1 MPKSIKLSSVTTNSS
16 IAMRVRRALSS
27 DCPALASIATLAFA
41 ADLSYEH
48 FFPRRSQYPEDF
60 YNYLLNDY
68 KRMIVTPGE
77 RIMLVE
83 LDKSDIFES
92 PETKGY
98 EGRGQVVA
106 FATFIRSGAT
116 AEQLAKWN
124 ADSAAKSMFQTPNA
138 PLRRD

>member
-1 MPKSIKLSSVTTNSS
+1 
-16 IAMRVRRALSS
+16 MRVRRALSS

-41 ADLSYEH
+41 SDLSYEH

-77 RIMLVE
+77 LIMLVE
-83 LDKSDIFES
+83 LDESDELDL
-92 PETKGY
+92 PETKGQG
-98 EGRGQVVA
+98 ERGQVVA
-106 FATFIRSGAT
+106 FATFIRSGAS

-124 ADSAAKSMFQTPNA
+124 ADSAAKSMFQSPA
-138 PLRRD
+138 LH